1 MAYQPK
7 ASPKIISDRFI
18 RTVCDRLAENKS
30 VRRTLPDGGR
40 LHIDRQLPFLC
51 VYRYPPKYEDTGTER
66 LVMGQPSYLIASG
79 DRRIRASLSELIENI
94 ARTLSREFGAF
105 LIFEIW
111 SEKKNEDGN
120 DSNPLT
126 PVPEFQIATQ
136 STLSPFG
143 TVETLAEALRLIRV
157 RKMESTIKIVRDRK
171 IAAVGLPPLLPTESL
186 RDIGCA
192 IIGLEVR
199 PIYRSPE
206 TDEVFPIIRRTLA
219 RELTRALQKTF
230 FQFSRAETTHRP
242 AHFHVLGRRAVV
254 KAVWEV
260 DKQLAEISNA
270 FGFLLQVTP
279 INTES
284 AYASFRRSHFER
296 TPVFYYRP
304 RNFDPA
310 ILKRKLW
317 DIRLER
323 IEDPT
328 LAHLFREKRD
338 ELDVQLTMLANI
350 DTPRFLHGSLQLFG
364 DVNDNLLQL
373 AQEIVDYVPSQSRE
387 RKPSIR
393 LDATAFAKRV
403 EEELQ
408 YYRQQFPE
416 FSASVEIRDDIYA
429 GLMVSNGN
437 LLIGKKTKIPAS
449 RVDALV
455 QHEVGTHILT
465 YFNGRAQPFQMLY
478 TGLAGYEEMQEGIA
492 VLSEYL
498 VDGLSLPRLRLLAG
512 RVIAARCL
520 IEGASFIE
528 TFRILTETYAF
539 RQRTAFTATMRTYR
553 SGGLTKDAVYL
564 RGLIG
569 LLDYLKKGGAFE
581 PLFVGKIAVEH
592 IPIIQELQWRKVLKP
607 APLRP
612 RYMENPSIERKFNAL
627 RKEVSVLSL
636 IKKEKK

>member
-1 MAYQPK
+1 MADQPK

-18 RTVCDRLAENKS
+18 RTVCDRLAENKA
-30 VRRTLPDGGR
+30 VRRTLPDRGR

-51 VYRYPPKYEDTGTER
+51 VYRYPPKYKDTGTER

-79 DRRIRASLSELIENI
+79 DSRMGASLSELIQNI

-105 LIFEIW
+105 LILEIW
-111 SEKKNEDGN
+111 SGKKNEDGN
-120 DSNPLT
+120 DSAQLT
-126 PVPEFQIATQ
+126 RVPEFRIATQ
-136 STLSPFG
+136 STVSPFG
-143 TVETLAEALRLIRV
+143 TVETLAEALRRVRV
-157 RKMESTIKIVRDRK
+157 RKQEAVVKMTRHRK
-171 IAAVGLPPLLPTESL
+171 IAPSGLPALLPTQVCKE
-186 RDIGCA
+186 IGCA
-192 IIGLEVR
+192 IIGLEVS

-206 TDEVFPIIRRTLA
+206 TDEVFPIIRRALA
-219 RELTRALQKTF
+219 REITGALQKTF

-279 INTES
+279 INTED

-304 RNFDPA
+304 RAFDPA
-310 ILKRKLW
+310 LLKRKLW
-317 DIRLER
+317 NIGLER

-338 ELDVQLTMLANI
+338 ELDIQLTMLSHV
-350 DTPRFLHGSLQLFG
+350 DTPRFLPGSLQLFG

-373 AQEIVDYVPSQSRE
+373 AQEIVAYVPSQSRE

-403 EEELQ
+403 EKELQ
-408 YYRQQFPE
+408 YYRHQFPE

-437 LLIGKKTKIPAS
+437 LLIGKKARIPVS
-449 RVDALV
+449 RADALI

-512 RVIAARCL
+512 RVIAVRCL
-520 IEGASFIE
+520 IDGASFIE

-539 RQRTAFTATMRTYR
+539 TQRTAFTATMRTYR

-612 RYMENPSIERKFNAL
+612 RYMENPSVEEKINAL
-627 RKEVSVLSL
+627 CREASVLGL